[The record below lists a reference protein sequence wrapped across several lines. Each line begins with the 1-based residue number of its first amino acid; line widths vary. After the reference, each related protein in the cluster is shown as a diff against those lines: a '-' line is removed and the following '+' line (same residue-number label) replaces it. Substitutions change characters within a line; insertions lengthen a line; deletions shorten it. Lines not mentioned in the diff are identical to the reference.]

1 MNAFCRLFNGNG
13 QTLEPHRCVDKIAQD
28 KLRGLGFTVQKKHD
42 CLIQHGT
49 GKLRIPLNACQNRF
63 FKVSGE
69 CHIHYPLRLL
79 VATIDLV
86 FFSKFA
92 FARLY
97 SFHNSTA

>member
-1 MNAFCRLFNGNG
+1 MNAFCRLFNGNC
-13 QTLEPHRCVDKIAQD
+13 QTLKPHRRVDKIAQD
-28 KLRGLGFTVQKKHD
+28 ELCGLGFTVQKKHD

-49 GKLRIPLNACQNRF
+49 GKLRISLNACQNRF

-79 VATIDLV
+79 IATINLV
-86 FFSKFA
+86 FLSKFA
-92 FARLY
+92 LARLY

>member
-1 MNAFCRLFNGNG
+1 
-13 QTLEPHRCVDKIAQD
+13 
-28 KLRGLGFTVQKKHD
+28 
-42 CLIQHGT
+42 
-49 GKLRIPLNACQNRF
+49 
-63 FKVSGE
+63 
-69 CHIHYPLRLL
+69 LRLL

>member
-1 MNAFCRLFNGNG
+1 MNAFCWLLNGNR
-13 QTLEPHRCVDKIAQD
+13 QALEPHCCVNKIAQD
-28 KLRGLGFTVQKKHD
+28 ELCGLGLTVQKKHD

-63 FKVSGE
+63 FKVSGQ

-79 VATIDLV
+79 VNPIDLV
-86 FFSKFA
+86 FLSKFA
-92 FARLY
+92 FVRLY